1 MPSGVDPCKPGSGRL
16 ELCCRRFG
24 IVGSVQRLGP
34 WSADHDRR
42 PSAKPAAGGADGS
55 CLLPSCDRMAM
66 GYVRSGVDPR
76 FAVPAGIALLLVG
89 EDLRASSP
97 EGPNWPLRLLLLSYV
112 LPLGLMIWLLKRKT
126 VDEWGKDI
134 GTEGLDD

>member
-1 MPSGVDPCKPGSGRL
+1 
-16 ELCCRRFG
+16 
-24 IVGSVQRLGP
+24 
-34 WSADHDRR
+34 
-42 PSAKPAAGGADGS
+42 
-55 CLLPSCDRMAM
+55 M